1 MKPYVVFKPSPK
13 VLEFEKKMPKSESQG
28 KIQKIAQNCTWRTEE
43 KNFNVKTGIKS
54 CLRKQEPTN
63 TSKYQ
68 CYAIIEFMIYIE
80 FWHLVCNFV
89 RENF

>member
-1 MKPYVVFKPSPK
+1 MKPYMVFKPSPK
-13 VLEFEKKMPKSESQG
+13 VLEFEKRMLKSESQG

-43 KNFNVKTGIKS
+43 NNCSVKTGIKS
-54 CLRKQEPTN
+54 SLRKEALTN

-80 FWHLVCNFV
+80 FWF
-89 RENF
+89 FY